1 MEGQFSLNV
10 VSFCD
15 NAIHLVCFTSC
26 QPAIAPGDV
35 AMERY
40 DYSLYAIT
48 CFVWGTSWLALRMQ
62 LGTVAPE
69 VSLVWRFALAGILVF
84 AWALW
89 ARQRMRFE
97 LRDHALFAAMGFF
110 IFSTNFLFSTMAASR
125 SPLACWRWC
134 FRWPRSSTFSSAS
147 PSWARKP
154 SRDAWPVLVLG
165 ALGIGFLFWPEI
177 AGTTLNRDVLI
188 GLALCICGTLFF
200 CTGNV
205 LSARAQKR
213 GLPILATNAWG
224 MLYGVI
230 WLLVL
235 AMAQGHT
242 FAIEPT
248 AATSARCLA
257 CHLFLGDRVLELS
270 DAARPDRRRAG
281 ILCHR
286 DFSADCAGLLNLFEG
301 YQWTVFAV
309 IGVVF
314 ALCGNVL
321 VLGGG
326 KRQPVNKGA

>member
-1 MEGQFSLNV
+1 MWSLFV
-10 VSFCD
+10 TTQS
-15 NAIHLVCFTSC
+15 TSSASPSVT
-26 QPAIAPGDV
+26 PAIAPGDV

-62 LGTVAPE
+62 LGTIAPE
-69 VSLVWRFALAGILVF
+69 VSLVWRFALAGVLVF

-89 ARQRMRFE
+89 AGQRMRFE

-110 IFSTNFLFSTMAASR
+110 IFSTNFLFFYYGGIEITAGLLAVVFSLASVINFLIGITFMGQKAEPR
-125 SPLACWRWC
+125 RLAG
-134 FRWPRSSTFSSAS
+134 AG
-147 PSWARKP
+147 
-154 SRDAWPVLVLG
+154 LG

-205 LSARAQKR
+205 LSARAQKC

-230 WLLVL
+230 WLFVL
-235 AMAQGHT
+235 AFVQGHT
-242 FAIEPT
+242 FTIEPT
-248 AATSARCLA
+248 AGYIGSLVWLAVFSSVIAFWSYLTLLGRIGGARASYATVIFPLIALA
-257 CHLFLGDRVLELS
+257 S
-270 DAARPDRRRAG
+270 
-281 ILCHR
+281 
-286 DFSADCAGLLNLFEG
+286 STLFEG
-301 YQWTVFAV
+301 YQWTIFAV